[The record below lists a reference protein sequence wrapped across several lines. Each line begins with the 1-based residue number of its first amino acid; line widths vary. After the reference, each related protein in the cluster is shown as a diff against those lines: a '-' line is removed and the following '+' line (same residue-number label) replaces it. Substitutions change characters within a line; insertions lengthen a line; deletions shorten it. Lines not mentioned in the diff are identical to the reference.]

1 MNSPFFKQV
10 VTLFL
15 LNKQTDTYDRVVI
28 DNVYFRFNDS
38 SVLNDKGLIRTSK
51 GSITIASEYSKINDN
66 YALASYN
73 GQNTILEFILEG
85 ILADTMWDLKNN
97 SYVVNGEY
105 YEDITTLLD
114 LKDIQYFKI
123 VSVQDNRK
131 GNLQHIKLE
140 VTE

>member
-51 GSITIASEYSKINDN
+51 GSITIASEYSKIDNN